1 MKKSREI
8 PGFFVAR
15 VSRRSGERTASAEFR
30 SSASSLRTLVPCADW
45 SRARC
50 GRRATAVSLPATLC
64 HRDHPRSCGRVGK
77 SFRRPLRRS
86 GACRSALLLIV
97 VGAVA
102 AGCSREPSTLKVT
115 RTVIKAA
122 NPAASTKE
130 FCFLT
135 GLLDLDTFRL
145 RGPFFVRAL
154 KDVEIRISSA
164 LSVKADLY
172 LCAAAEKAPL
182 VILLHGHE
190 NSKDDHVLQALHV
203 ATWGMHAM
211 TIDLPNRGP
220 WIANGKTLARL
231 VDAIRRAPD
240 LADSQI
246 DLSRVILVGH
256 SFGATAV
263 ASALAEGADV
273 SGAILLDP
281 AGIGRQLPALLKK
294 VKVPVMLI
302 GADEEIWPTRNRDYF
317 YRFIPGTV
325 AEISIRH
332 AVHEDAQY
340 PDGAPAARTRR
351 HSVRDGSITDHVC
364 ERADRLRIQPHGYG
378 KFRLCL
384 EQFRRRVARRQFFQS
399 KEEVTRC
406 SHTGHSRKSPSMR
419 AHVSPHYGC

>member
-1 MKKSREI
+1 
-8 PGFFVAR
+8 
-15 VSRRSGERTASAEFR
+15 
-30 SSASSLRTLVPCADW
+30 VPVGA
-45 SRARC
+45 
-50 GRRATAVSLPATLC
+50 
-64 HRDHPRSCGRVGK
+64 GRVAAGARRR
-77 SFRRPLRRS
+77 FRFLLRCVTGIILAVVDVSENRAGGRS
-86 GACRSALLLIV
+86 ADRACRSALLLIV
-97 VGAVA
+97 VVALA
-102 AGCSREPSTLKVT
+102 AGCSRELSTLKVT
-115 RTVIKAA
+115 PIKAA
-122 NPAASTKE
+122 NPAALDKH
-130 FCFLT
+130 
-135 GLLDLDTFRL
+135 LLSHRPDLDTFRL

-154 KDVEIRISSA
+154 KDVEIRVSSA
-164 LSVKADLY
+164 LSVSADLY

-220 WIANGKTLARL
+220 WIANGRTLARL

-246 DLSRVILVGH
+246 DLSRVIRVGH

-325 AEISIRH
+325 AEISIRR

-340 PDGAPAARTRR
+340 PTERPLRAPEGTLFATEASQITFVSALTASAFSLTATGSFDYAWNSFEGAL
-351 HSVRDGSITDHVC
+351 HDGS
-364 ERADRLRIQPHGYG
+364 
-378 KFRLCL
+378 
-384 EQFRRRVARRQFFQS
+384 FFNP
-399 KEEVTRC
+399 K
-406 SHTGHSRKSPSMR
+406 KK
-419 AHVSPHYGC
+419 